1 MLWYIYIFYIIL
13 LVPTINSSNVT
24 VFENDTTA
32 VIRIERRGLLNSDI
46 LVNITTVDGTA
57 LG

>member
-1 MLWYIYIFYIIL
+1 MVSFYIIL

-24 VFENDTTA
+24 VFENDSTA